1 MLLQLFEE
9 STRFYQRNYFCFDHR
24 GCRGIVATLEAL
36 RNNNLF
42 AKLSF
47 VYWSSTVRSLWG
59 LLDDLQYLSDGGQ
72 PLRLMIVIH

>member
-24 GCRGIVATLEAL
+24 GRSGTLEVH
-36 RNNNLF
+36 RNDNNLF

-59 LLDDLQYLSDGGQ
+59 LLDDLRYLTDGGQ
-72 PLRLMIVIH
+72 PL